1 MFVNFVSQFFVYDFM
16 SVTWTGA
23 GIIILAL
30 LYILVRT
37 PETAAEKIVLFWVIV
52 LPAVF
57 TTLYLAGG
65 TIHDNLTSA
74 TGGPVHW
81 HTDFR
86 IFNCGNELDLV
97 DPVGLSNR
105 IGTPEIHEHNDFRIH
120 VEGVLS
126 RLSEAS
132 LKEFFE
138 VVGGQLTKNSFSIP
152 TNEGIVIM
160 AKGHICPDGRPGVLQ
175 VFLWETIDQ
184 EARQR
189 KLFDY
194 PEYVMSPEPLIPP
207 GDCVIFEFGPEKER
221 TEYVCEQYQVAEKRG
236 DIRIIF

>member
-1 MFVNFVSQFFVYDFM
+1 MFANFVSQFFVYDFM
-16 SVTWTGA
+16 SVIWTGA

-81 HTDFR
+81 HADFR
-86 IFNCGNELDLV
+86 IFNCGQELDLV
-97 DPVGLSNR
+97 DPTGLSNR
-105 IGTPEIHEHNDFRIH
+105 VGSPEIHEHNDFRIH
-120 VEGVLS
+120 VEGVLTEF
-126 RLSEAS
+126 REAS
-132 LKEFFE
+132 LANFFRLI
-138 VVGGQLTKNSFSIP
+138 GGNLDSKGLAVP
-152 TNEGIVIM
+152 TNDGIVRMIN
-160 AKGHICPDGRPGVLQ
+160 GENCPDGPAGRLQ
-175 VFLWETIDQ
+175 VFLWETVGQ

-189 KLFDY
+189 KIFDY
-194 PEYVMSPEPLIPP
+194 PEYVMSPESLIPP

-221 TEYVCEQYQVAEKRG
+221 TKYVCEQYQVAEKRG